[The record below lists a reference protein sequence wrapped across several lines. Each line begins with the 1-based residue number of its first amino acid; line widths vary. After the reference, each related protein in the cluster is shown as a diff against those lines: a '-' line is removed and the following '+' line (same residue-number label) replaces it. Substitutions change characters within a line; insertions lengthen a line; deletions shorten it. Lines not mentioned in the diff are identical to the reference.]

1 MKNLALKRIQAMK
14 PYRPPID
21 GRSMY
26 PGLLLDFN
34 ERSTAPAA
42 SVRQALLRRDAD
54 VKPQLYPE
62 YFDLD
67 DKLAA
72 YAGVQ
77 NSQVMITNGTDQA
90 IDIIFRTFTDRDDTI
105 IIPEPTFAMYAQ
117 YARVN
122 GNRIAS
128 PLYGKD
134 DLAYPLQAVL
144 DGIDDSV
151 KLIVVCN
158 PNNPTGTLLPAAD
171 IGKIARQAPN
181 AIVYV
186 DEAYFEFS
194 GVTAAGLVDKYPNVI
209 ISRTFSKA
217 FGLAGLRIGYVIAQQ
232 QYITEMLKVRGPYDV
247 NQLAY
252 RAAVA
257 ALANTEDVKSY
268 CREVME
274 QAKPLVEK
282 FFRQN
287 NVNFYPSA
295 GNFILFKPANP
306 AAVAETLRRE
316 GIAVRPQAK
325 PNIKGT
331 LRLTVGTTAQM
342 KTFIGVYKE
351 AVLKQAP
358 QKYAFIDRDGTL
370 IYEPPDSLQIDSL
383 EKLRILDGVIEG
395 LQRLR
400 GRGYRLVMVSN
411 QDGVGTAS
419 FPLASFEGPQQA
431 MLDTFRDAGI
441 TFERVFI
448 CPHLPEDNCNCRK
461 PKTGLLDDWLKATVL
476 DTKQSFVYGDRASD
490 KGLAGSLGLT
500 FVQMTTNGNFLTAIN
515 KEILR

>member
-1 MKNLALKRIQAMK
+1 MKNLALQRIQTMK

-21 GRSMY
+21 GRSNY

-34 ERSTAPAA
+34 ERSTAPAE
-42 SVRQALLRRDAD
+42 SVRRALLPSDTK
-54 VKPQLYPE
+54 VKTQLYPE

-72 YAGVQ
+72 YAGVK

-90 IDIIFRTFTDRDDTI
+90 IDIIFRTFTDRNDTI

-117 YARVN
+117 YAKIN
-122 GNRIAS
+122 GNRIVS
-128 PLYGKD
+128 PLYNKN
-134 DLAYPLQAVL
+134 DLAYPLQDVL

-151 KLIVVCN
+151 KLIVICN
-158 PNNPTGTLLPAAD
+158 PNNPTGTLLPPAD

-194 GVTAAGLVDKYPNVI
+194 GATAVGLVDKYPNI
-209 ISRTFSKA
+209 IVSRTFSKA

-232 QYITEMLKVRGPYDV
+232 QYITELLKVRGPYDV

-252 RAAVA
+252 RAAAA
-257 ALANTEDVKSY
+257 ALADTKDVKTY

-274 QAKPLVEK
+274 KAKPLVEK
-282 FFRQN
+282 FFKQN
-287 NVNFYPSA
+287 NIACYPSA

-306 AAVAETLRRE
+306 VAVAETLRRN
-316 GIAVRPQAK
+316 GIAVRPQDK

-331 LRLTVGTTAQM
+331 LRLTIGTVPQM
-342 KTFIGVYKE
+342 ETFIKTYQ
-351 AVLKQAP
+351 ATVLEEAP

-370 IYEPPDSLQIDSL
+370 IYEPQDSLQIDSL

-395 LQRLR
+395 LQLL
-400 GRGYRLVMVSN
+400 GSRGYRLVMISN
-411 QDGVGTAS
+411 QDGVGTAA
-419 FPLASFEGPQQA
+419 FPLASFEAPQKA
-431 MLDTFRDAGI
+431 MLDTFREAGI
-441 TFERVFI
+441 TFEQVFI
-448 CPHLPEDNCNCRK
+448 CPHLPEDSCDCRK
-461 PKTGLLDDWLKATVL
+461 PKTGLLDDWLKDARL

-490 KGLAGSLGLT
+490 KGLADNLGLT
-500 FVQMTTNGNFLTAIN
+500 FVPMTTNGNFLTAIN
-515 KEILR
+515 KEI